1 MKINLIT
8 LFPSFYENFFSL
20 GIIKKAISLNKLYI
34 NIIDL
39 RDFSFDGKGR
49 VDDTPYGGGAGMIIR
64 VDVLYNA
71 LKSVKEETH
80 SLIMSASGKKY
91 NQEKAKELSSKDNIT
106 IICPKYEGFDER
118 IVDFV
123 DEEIS
128 IGDYIL
134 SSGDIP
140 ALVIIDSLARQIDGV
155 LQNKDSLKE
164 ESFNSN
170 ILEYPQYTKPLEFL
184 DKSVPEILIS
194 GNHKKIKEYRDEI
207 ALKKTRK
214 NRKDL
219 LL

>member
-8 LFPSFYENFFSL
+8 LSPYFYKDFLSL
-20 GIIKKAISLNKLYI
+20 GIIKKAISLNKLEV

-64 VDVLYNA
+64 PDVLYNA
-71 LKSVKEETH
+71 LKSIKEETY
-80 SLIMSASGKKY
+80 SIIMSASGKKY
-91 NQEKAKELSSKDNIT
+91 NHKKTIELSSKENIT
-106 IICPKYEGFDER
+106 IICPRYEGFDER

-123 DEEIS
+123 DDEIS
-128 IGDYIL
+128 VGDYIL

-140 ALVIIDSLARQIDGV
+140 ALVLIDSLARQIDGV

-164 ESFNSN
+164 ESFSDGV
-170 ILEYPQYTKPLEFL
+170 LEYPQYTKPVDFL
-184 DKSVPEILIS
+184 GKTVPKILTS
-194 GNHKKIKEYRDEI
+194 GDHEKIKEYRKEI
-207 ALKKTRK
+207 AMKKTRK